1 MDNPPKGAL
10 QMTKNEPRCCSC
22 RNGEI
27 DRPADGLFVGT
38 WIPERRVVP
47 FRGYLCNDHA
57 EMMADDGAI
66 LKCIKELKGEN

>member
-1 MDNPPKGAL
+1 MPQKP
-10 QMTKNEPRCCSC
+10 PRCCSC

-38 WIPERRVVP
+38 WIPEYKTVP

-57 EMMADDGAI
+57 EMMRNDGA
-66 LKCIKELKGEN
+66 LLRRIKTLKGETNQ